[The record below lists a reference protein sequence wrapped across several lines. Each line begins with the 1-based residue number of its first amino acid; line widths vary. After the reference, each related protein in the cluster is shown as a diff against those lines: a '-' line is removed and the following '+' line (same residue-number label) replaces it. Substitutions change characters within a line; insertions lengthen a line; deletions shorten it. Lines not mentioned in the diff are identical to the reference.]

1 MPRNQTQ
8 MQDPKQEF
16 PQPPTQQEQPMQMP
30 GSEHEMLVKPDHGEE
45 SYRGLGRLQG
55 KVALI
60 TGADSGIGKA
70 VAIAFAR
77 EGADVAIA
85 YLDEQKD
92 AEDTA
97 KWVRDAGRKAILLP
111 GDVGDE
117 AHDQEIVQKTV
128 SELGKLDIL
137 VNNAAYQMSH
147 PRSLLEISKDELEHT
162 FRTNIFAMFYLSKA
176 ALEVMPP
183 GGTII
188 NTASIQA
195 YMPSPTLIHY
205 ASTKGAIVTF
215 TKALAEFALEQK
227 GVRVNAVAPGP
238 VWTPL
243 IPSSMPQGHVDTF
256 GEQGPMKR
264 TAQPAELA
272 PAYVFLASQ
281 ESSYVDGEVLG
292 VTGGKPLP

>member
-1 MPRNQTQ
+1 MPQDQTK
-8 MQDPKQEF
+8 MQNPKQEF
-16 PQPPTQQEQPMQMP
+16 PQPPTQEEQPLTPP
-30 GSEHEMLVKPDHGEE
+30 GSESDMQVKPDHGEQ
-45 SYRGLGRLQG
+45 SYRGLGRLTG
-55 KVALI
+55 RAALI

-85 YLDEQKD
+85 YLQEQKD

-117 AHDQEIVQKTV
+117 AHCQEIVQRTV

-147 PRSLLEISKDELEHT
+147 QQSLLEISKDELEHT
-162 FRTNIFAMFYLSKA
+162 FRTNIFAMFYLAKA
-176 ALEVMPP
+176 ALQVMPP
-183 GGTII
+183 GGTIV

-195 YMPSPTLIHY
+195 YMPSPSLIHY

-243 IPSSMPQGHVDTF
+243 IPSSMPKQHVAKF

-264 TAQPAELA
+264 AAQPAELA

-281 ESSYVDGEVLG
+281 ESSYVDGEILG